1 MTRLG
6 LTMTDDDGEVSLA
19 ELNRCN
25 TGGCAKL
32 IRDLLADNNKNRR
45 HLVLMRM
52 CYEWL
57 LSSAHFCALKTCLH
71 AWLSQLN
78 GNQWINGDNTF
89 MMRSLRKSICYCRIH
104 LLRDWFVERMHCE
117 WLLQEEYYIGKP
129 TRYYWARGVN
139 VNKRAGYVYS
149 MQCWLQWGT
158 YKDWRRRRETVKQR

>member
-52 CYEWL
+52 CYE
-57 LSSAHFCALKTCLH
+57 
-71 AWLSQLN
+71 
-78 GNQWINGDNTF
+78 
-89 MMRSLRKSICYCRIH
+89 
-104 LLRDWFVERMHCE
+104 
-117 WLLQEEYYIGKP
+117 
-129 TRYYWARGVN
+129 
-139 VNKRAGYVYS
+139 
-149 MQCWLQWGT
+149 
-158 YKDWRRRRETVKQR
+158 